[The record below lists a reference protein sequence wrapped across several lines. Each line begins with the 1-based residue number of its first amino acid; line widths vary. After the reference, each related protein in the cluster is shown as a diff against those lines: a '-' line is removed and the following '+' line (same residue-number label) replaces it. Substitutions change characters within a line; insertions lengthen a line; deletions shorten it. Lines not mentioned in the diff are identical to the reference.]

1 MKETNNPADD
11 EVAETFQK
19 LKYELNKAI
28 IEGNDAISYLIVIN
42 ELWWERFNKYVITDV
57 PKSISQKTRQN
68 ARGLFIFLELE
79 KINDENEWMRR
90 MAYLTNDYREQA
102 EVEEEQDELGDPYGW
117 RPLDLE

>member
-42 ELWWERFNKYVITDV
+42 ELWWERFNKHVITDV